1 MINKLGGRPAVYS
14 PVSIES
20 PSTPAITTAPATKP
34 QPAGTTPVSTNAP
47 ASNQAPAHRSYQ
59 SPNVMVMQKQLLE
72 IYNEFKSNSAQVPDF
87 FKAEK
92 ENPKPGDKGPS
103 SFMYFLMHR
112 YINKAKD
119 QADQYDLTAPDAKS
133 YSTNALPKSDFPKY
147 LEMLRIFG
155 AHTTTDKAKAP
166 DGQWGT
172 YTTNA
177 VKAAW
182 SIAYSM
188 VAIARQL
195 GEKINF
201 SDSDLSELAKNIPN
215 AQTTSLEVNAK
226 NIIPLLGKLNK
237 SVATFITILVGA
249 ESKYSQYINGDKQ
262 FDVLK
267 GGKTRSWLSQKEQ
280 VNIAN
285 KRSIELPGILIPQDL
300 GNKNP
305 SENDNT
311 ITIGDLA
318 SINNLKSYLTKNKIF
333 IGDADK
339 VDWNDPKNLAQ
350 AITYIKNQV
359 VNKQE
364 PNAKI

>member
-47 ASNQAPAHRSYQ
+47 ASNQAPAHKSYQ

-72 IYNEFKSNSAQVPDF
+72 IYNEFQNNSAQVPDF
-87 FKAEK
+87 FDAKK
-92 ENPKPGDKGPS
+92 ENPGPE
-103 SFMYFLMHR
+103 SFMYFLMNR
-112 YINKAKD
+112 YVKKSEQ
-119 QADQYDLTAPDAKS
+119 QADQYDLTKSDAKL

-155 AHTTTDKAKAP
+155 AHTTPAKAKAP
-166 DGQWGT
+166 DGQWGG

-177 VKAAW
+177 IKAAW

-215 AQTTSLEVNAK
+215 AQTTNLETNAK

-237 SVATFITILVGA
+237 SVAQFITILVGA
-249 ESKYSQYINGDKQ
+249 ESKYRPYTNDNKR

-267 GGKTRSWLSQKEQ
+267 GKAPSQFSHKELQ
-280 VNIAN
+280 NIADQAATA
-285 KRSIELPGILIPQDL
+285 IPGILIPQDL
-300 GNKNP
+300 TNKQP
-305 SENDNT
+305 SENDNQ
-311 ITIGDLA
+311 ITIGDLRDTDR
-318 SINNLKSYLTKNKIF
+318 LKTYLTKNNIF
-333 IGDADK
+333 IGETDK
-339 VDWNDPKNLAQ
+339 VDWNKTENLAQ
-350 AITYIKNQV
+350 AITYIKNQIIS
-359 VNKQE
+359 KQE
-364 PNAKI
+364 SNAKI